1 MSSSSTQK
9 QQQQRR
15 RINNNTQQSRNTNA
29 YFDRDE
35 YHQRLLIHNNNNYWG
50 GNHDYHESN
59 HDYYQYP
66 LSFQRIRKGRQIKN
80 NSKSISYYDNIPP
93 RHRLQQQADK
103 QELKSNKKSD
113 EIKPFNSLTNDEQPI
128 KPLQSVSSSSTNS
141 DISNNRKDLHTKNL
155 AAAATAARQQNPQTN
170 ISIIQALMNS
180 LILQQQQQPAQSQ
193 STIQLQ
199 YQLTNALLATSKS
212 YKCI

>member
-15 RINNNTQQSRNTNA
+15 RINHNTQQSRNTNA

-59 HDYYQYP
+59 NDYYQYP
-66 LSFQRIRKGRQIKN
+66 LSSQRIRKERQIKN
-80 NSKSISYYDNIPP
+80 NSKPISYYDNTPP
-93 RHRLQQQADK
+93 RHRLQQQTDK

-113 EIKPFNSLTNDEQPI
+113 EIKPFKSLTNDEQPI

-155 AAAATAARQQNPQTN
+155 AAAAIAARQQNPQTN

-212 YKCI
+212 YK